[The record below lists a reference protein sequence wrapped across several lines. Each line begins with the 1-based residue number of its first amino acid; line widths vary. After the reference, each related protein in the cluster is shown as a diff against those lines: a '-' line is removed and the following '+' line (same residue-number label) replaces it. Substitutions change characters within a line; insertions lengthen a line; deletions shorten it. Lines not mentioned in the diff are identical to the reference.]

1 MSNISDGNTMDTD
14 PNSIIKFTDLEAK
27 FLTNHEVCRLSTANE
42 NIPHVAPVSYIFE
55 NGKLAFAT
63 DYQTKKY
70 RNIVKN
76 NKVAIVVDT
85 YQSST
90 DNKAVVIDGNAEILE
105 EGPEFK
111 RLYKKFY
118 EKFEWVRK
126 EPWKEGEAPIVIVTP
141 THKVSWRI

>member
-1 MSNISDGNTMDTD
+1 MSNITDRGNTNAK
-14 PNSIIKFTDLEAK
+14 PNSTIKFTNLEAK
-27 FLTNHEVCRLSTANE
+27 FLADHEICRLATANE
-42 NIPHVAPVSYIFE
+42 NTPHIAPVSYIFQD
-55 NGKLAFAT
+55 GKFAFAT

-90 DNKAVVIDGNAEILE
+90 DNKAVVIEGNAEILE
-105 EGPEFK
+105 GGPEFK

-118 EKFEWVRK
+118 ERFEWVRK
-126 EPWKEGEAPIVIVTP
+126 EPWKQGEAPIVIVTA

>member
-1 MSNISDGNTMDTD
+1 MSNITDRGNTNTK
-14 PNSIIKFTDLEAK
+14 PNSTIKFTNLEAK
-27 FLTNHEVCRLSTANE
+27 FLADHEICRLATANE
-42 NIPHVAPVSYIFE
+42 NTPHIAPVSYIFQD
-55 NGKLAFAT
+55 GKFAFAT

-90 DNKAVVIDGNAEILE
+90 DNKAVIIEGNAEILE
-105 EGPEFK
+105 GGPEFK

-118 EKFEWVRK
+118 ERFEWVRK
-126 EPWKEGEAPIVIVTP
+126 EPWKEGEAPIVIVTA

>member
-1 MSNISDGNTMDTD
+1 MHKFTERVTANTKPIST
-14 PNSIIKFTDLEAK
+14 IKFTNLEAN
-27 FLTNHEVCRLSTANE
+27 FLADHEICRLATANE
-42 NIPHVAPVSYIFE
+42 NTPHIAPVSYIFQD
-55 NGKLAFAT
+55 GKFAFAT

-90 DNKAVVIDGNAEILE
+90 DNKAVVIEGNAEILE
-105 EGPEFK
+105 GGPEFK

-118 EKFEWVRK
+118 ERFEWVRK
-126 EPWKEGEAPIVIVTP
+126 EPWKQGEAPIVIVTA

>member
-1 MSNISDGNTMDTD
+1 MSNITDRGNTNTK
-14 PNSIIKFTDLEAK
+14 PNSTIKFTNLEAK
-27 FLTNHEVCRLSTANE
+27 FLADHEICRLATANE
-42 NIPHVAPVSYIFE
+42 NTPHIAPVSYIFQD
-55 NGKLAFAT
+55 GKFAFAT

-90 DNKAVVIDGNAEILE
+90 DNKAVVIEGNAEILE
-105 EGPEFK
+105 GGPEFK

-118 EKFEWVRK
+118 ERFEWVRK
-126 EPWKEGEAPIVIVTP
+126 EPWKQGEAPIVIVTA

>member
-1 MSNISDGNTMDTD
+1 MSDIIDGNAINTS
-14 PNSIIKFTDLEAK
+14 PKSIIKFTDLEAK
-27 FLTNHEVCRLSTANE
+27 FLADHEICRLSTSNK

-55 NGKLAFAT
+55 DGKFAFAT

-76 NKVAIVVDT
+76 NKVALVVDT
-85 YQSST
+85 YQSSI

-118 EKFEWVRK
+118 ERFEWVRK
-126 EPWKEGEAPIVIVTP
+126 EPWKQGEAPIVIVTA

>member
-1 MSNISDGNTMDTD
+1 MNNITDRGNTNTK
-14 PNSIIKFTDLEAK
+14 PNSTIKFTNLEAK
-27 FLTNHEVCRLSTANE
+27 FLADHEICRLATANE
-42 NIPHVAPVSYIFE
+42 NTPHIAPVSYIFQD
-55 NGKLAFAT
+55 GKFAFAT

-90 DNKAVVIDGNAEILE
+90 DNKAVIIEGNAEILE
-105 EGPEFK
+105 GGPEFK

-118 EKFEWVRK
+118 ERFEWVRK
-126 EPWKEGEAPIVIVTP
+126 EPWKQGEAPIVIVTA

>member
-1 MSNISDGNTMDTD
+1 MNNITDRGNTNTK
-14 PNSIIKFTDLEAK
+14 PNSTIKFTNLEAK
-27 FLTNHEVCRLSTANE
+27 FLADHEICRLATANE
-42 NIPHVAPVSYIFE
+42 NTPHIAPVSYIFQD
-55 NGKLAFAT
+55 GKFAFAT

-90 DNKAVVIDGNAEILE
+90 DNKAVIIEGNAEILE
-105 EGPEFK
+105 GGPEFK

-118 EKFEWVRK
+118 DRFEWVRK
-126 EPWKEGEAPIVIVTP
+126 EPWKQGEAPIVIVSA